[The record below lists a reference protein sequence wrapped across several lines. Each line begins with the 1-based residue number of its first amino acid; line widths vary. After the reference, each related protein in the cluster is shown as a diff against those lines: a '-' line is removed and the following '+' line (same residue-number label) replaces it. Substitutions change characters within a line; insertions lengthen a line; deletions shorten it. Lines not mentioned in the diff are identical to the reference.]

1 MVTTQLGEMKVNV
14 HAVQLTPPKRLIVRV
29 RDRQGDKLSVWGRRV
44 GVKVA
49 HILKGWRLA
58 GLFVRTT
65 GRELIDML
73 VVTNGLPH
81 LGDGHRFVAA
91 DAVHTT
97 LTSGLNSME
106 N

>member
-1 MVTTQLGEMKVNV
+1 MNV
-14 HAVQLTPPKRLIVRV
+14 HAVQLTTPRGLIVRV
-29 RDRQGDKLSVWGRRV
+29 RDRQGDKLSACGQRV

-49 HILKGWRLA
+49 HILKGWQSA
-58 GLFVRTT
+58 GLFVKTI

-73 VVTNGLPH
+73 VVTNGLPR
-81 LGDGHRFVAA
+81 LGVGHRFVVVHAA
-91 DAVHTT
+91 HTT